1 MRNSLV
7 LSGFKSFLDSFNFYD
22 LIKILVALDI
32 KRRYRRSYLGPFWTS
47 VSLSINI
54 IIVTS
59 IFTTIGEGSIRE
71 NLPYTAIGIL
81 LWHFIS
87 TNALEACDT
96 FIQAATI
103 IRQASAPVFVY
114 VYRVIARNLVLF
126 AHNIIILVLVYIVS
140 PWRIGEDAILSAIGF
155 LILLINMFSLA
166 VILSIFTA
174 RYRDI
179 GQLVTNILPILFYVT
194 PIIWKRG
201 FSNVVTRIDSY
212 VILNPVYCSIA
223 VIREPLLGHSVD
235 IRCWYIV
242 AGMTILL
249 FTCSMYCYGRF
260 SKRVAFWL

>member
-1 MRNSLV
+1 MRNSKI
-7 LSGFKSFLDSFNFYD
+7 LSGFKGFVDSIKFYD
-22 LIKILVALDI
+22 LIKILVTLDI

-47 VSLSINI
+47 ISLSINI

-71 NLPYTAIGIL
+71 NLPYTAVGIL

-103 IRQASAPVFVY
+103 IRQANAPIVVY

-126 AHNIIILVLVYIVS
+126 AHNIIILVIVYTVS
-140 PWRIGEDAILSAIGF
+140 PWQIGEDAILSAFGF
-155 LILLINMFSLA
+155 LLLLINLFSLA

-174 RYRDI
+174 RYRDV
-179 GQLVTNILPILFYVT
+179 GQLITNILPIFFYVT

-201 FSNVVTRIDSY
+201 FSNVVTLIDSY
-212 VILNPVYCSIA
+212 LILNPVYCSIA
-223 VIREPLLGHSVD
+223 IVRDPLLGHAVD
-235 IRCWYIV
+235 VRCWYIV
-242 AGMTILL
+242 CVMTILL
-249 FTCSMYCYGRF
+249 FTCSMYCYGKF